1 MIDVVAIFREAGI
14 EEKTIFYGL
23 DEIVSTNIIWK
34 VFALIKRL
42 SPSFV
47 QFYEV
52 AGEPDPRRGYAGRAP
67 GPDRGT
73 SPARRRPFP

>member
-1 MIDVVAIFREAGI
+1 MPSGYLEMLDVVAIFREAGI
-14 EEKTIFYGL
+14 HEKTIFYGL

-47 QFYEV
+47 QFYKL
-52 AGEPDPRRGYAGRAP
+52 
-67 GPDRGT
+67 
-73 SPARRRPFP
+73 PANRIHGVVTRVEL